1 MSDSSDS
8 TDNAN
13 LPLRTV
19 RISKPADLLGIVP
32 YRLGFHPSE
41 SLVVFCLEGRR
52 RRDKL
57 VMRVDLVEP
66 RHDEELV
73 DHVASRIEHAKTSDA
88 LVVVYTEADDDSHGL
103 ARARLVRWLRRRLRE
118 SGIGLLDALLVRD
131 GRWWSYLCNDRTC
144 CPTVG
149 TPLPAEPTA
158 AAISYAAETVAQG
171 GAVLPDRAALV
182 RSIEPS
188 DDPTARE
195 LRVVAADVAG
205 DLLMDALD
213 SGGVAA
219 VRALTRSRFA
229 DLRTSWRSGEGLV
242 AEDVAVVAIGLR
254 DKTVRDELM
263 TAVLDDDA
271 DELVGLLEECVRQVD
286 DEDAAPLCTVLA
298 WVAHAGGHGALA
310 ATAAQRAL
318 RAEPDYEMARLVLE
332 GMDRMLP
339 PSALREVALAVREE
353 LGEDLR
359 DERAS

>member
-1 MSDSSDS
+1 MSDL

-19 RISKPADLLGIVP
+19 RISKQADLLGIVP

-57 VMRVDLVEP
+57 VMRVDLTEP

-73 DHVASRIEHAKTSDA
+73 DEVARRIEHVQASDA
-88 LVVVYTEADDDSHGL
+88 LLVVYTAAGDDSHGL
-103 ARARLVRWLRRRLRE
+103 VRARLVRWLRRRLRE
-118 SGIGLLDALLVRD
+118 SGIGVLDALLVRD
-131 GRWWSYLCNDRTC
+131 GRWWSYVCTDRTC
-144 CPTVG
+144 CPTGG
-149 TPLPAEPTA
+149 TALPAEPTA

-171 GAVLPDRAALV
+171 GSVLPDRAALV
-182 RSIEPS
+182 RSVEPS
-188 DDPTARE
+188 DDPAARAARE
-195 LRVVAADVAG
+195 LAADAAG
-205 DLLMDALD
+205 DLVLATLD
-213 SGGVAA
+213 TGGVGA
-219 VRALTRSRFA
+219 VRALTRSRFSDLHVLWRCGA
-229 DLRTSWRSGEGLV
+229 DLPV
-242 AEDVAVVAIGLR
+242 EDVAVVALGLR

-298 WVAHAGGHGALA
+298 WVAHAGGFGALA
-310 ATAAQRAL
+310 TTAAERAL
-318 RAEPDYEMARLVLE
+318 RAEPGYEMARLVLE
-332 GMDRMLP
+332 GMDRMVP
-339 PSALREVALAVREE
+339 PSALRDIAEAVREE
-353 LGEDLR
+353 MR